1 MKEQIL
7 EKLKSVK
14 YPGFDKDIVSFNFVK
29 DIKTENENVIV
40 ELEIVSS
47 NPQVSEELRKNID
60 EALASLNL
68 KNLQIHIITP
78 KIPEEKSNSRS
89 GKNIA
94 PQGKSTTTV
103 NLAIS
108 MAKMGKR
115 RCKW

>member
-68 KNLQIHIITP
+68 RIYKFISLLQKFLKKKAIQEVV
-78 KIPEEKSNSRS
+78 KISHLK
-89 GKNIA
+89 
-94 PQGKSTTTV
+94 
-103 NLAIS
+103 
-108 MAKMGKR
+108 
-115 RCKW
+115 

>member
-68 KNLQIHIITP
+68 KIYKFISLLQKFLKKKAIQEVV
-78 KIPEEKSNSRS
+78 KISHLK
-89 GKNIA
+89 
-94 PQGKSTTTV
+94 
-103 NLAIS
+103 
-108 MAKMGKR
+108 
-115 RCKW
+115 

>member
-78 KIPEEKSNSRS
+78 KNS
-89 GKNIA
+89 
-94 PQGKSTTTV
+94 
-103 NLAIS
+103 
-108 MAKMGKR
+108 
-115 RCKW
+115 

>member
-29 DIKTENENVIV
+29 DIKIENENVIV

-68 KNLQIHIITP
+68 RIYKFISLLQKFLKKKAIQEVV
-78 KIPEEKSNSRS
+78 KISHLK
-89 GKNIA
+89 
-94 PQGKSTTTV
+94 
-103 NLAIS
+103 
-108 MAKMGKR
+108 
-115 RCKW
+115 

>member
-47 NPQVSEELRKNID
+47 NPQ
-60 EALASLNL
+60 
-68 KNLQIHIITP
+68 
-78 KIPEEKSNSRS
+78 
-89 GKNIA
+89 
-94 PQGKSTTTV
+94 
-103 NLAIS
+103 
-108 MAKMGKR
+108 
-115 RCKW
+115 

>member
-68 KNLQIHIITP
+68 TILQIHIITP
-78 KIPEEKSNSRS
+78 KFLK
-89 GKNIA
+89 K
-94 PQGKSTTTV
+94 K
-103 NLAIS
+103 AIQEVVKIS
-108 MAKMGKR
+108 HLK
-115 RCKW
+115 